1 MIMARPFR
9 LPITF
14 CTKLDLIARRAV
26 LAKCSVSMPTGKA
39 STLHLAL
46 PDREGKIAA
55 VQAAFARQIAR
66 EVERVVAGLEAD
78 QIVLAQRRHQPL
90 VVRQR
95 GEHFRR
101 RTGNVQEIADAV
113 PVAARAQRLGER
125 DQVIVVHPDEV
136 VGPQQL
142 VELVG
147 EMLVDAHV
155 AGEIAAR
162 EFGLIEAI
170 VQDRPQHPVGEA
182 VVVFP
187 VVVGAEAGHHVVDIV
202 VMDRRGLGRLALAR
216 DLAAPAEPDA
226 LPVTQ
231 RRLDGHLEAAGPAAG
246 LAVRHRHAIGDY
258 DEPRQYRSS
267 QLFDKRSALRIRPAM
282 E

>member
-26 LAKCSVSMPTGKA
+26 RAKCSVSMPTGKA

-46 PDREGKIAA
+46 PDREGKVAA
-55 VQAAFARQIAR
+55 VQAAFARQVAR

-101 RTGNVQEIADAV
+101 RTGNVQEVADPV
-113 PVAARAQRLGER
+113 LVAARAQRLGER
-125 DQVIVVHPDEV
+125 DQVIVVHPDEI
-136 VGPQQL
+136 VGAQHL

-162 EFGLIEAI
+162 ELGLIEAI
-170 VQDRPQHPVGEA
+170 VQDRPEHPVGEA
-182 VVVFP
+182 VVVFL
-187 VVVGAEAGHHVVDIV
+187 VVVGAEAGDDVVDIV
-202 VMDRRGLGRLALAR
+202 VMDRRGLGRLVAR
-216 DLAAPAEPDA
+216 A
-226 LPVTQ
+226 
-231 RRLDGHLEAAGPAAG
+231 RSC
-246 LAVRHRHAIGDY
+246 
-258 DEPRQYRSS
+258 RSS
-267 QLFDKRSALRIRPAM
+267 RTRCLAGDATPP
-282 E
+282 